1 MTVRYKQFIE
11 EGSLPHGERLI
22 GLKVLMVDD
31 ELLAQTVTGRAVRA
45 ATRYRNGSAT
55 PAFDL
60 RFA

>member
-1 MTVRYKQFIE
+1 MPY
-11 EGSLPHGERLI
+11 SERLI

-55 PAFDL
+55 PALDL
-60 RFA
+60 RFT